1 MENQSNQPKAPEK
14 GKRRRSGGI
23 KFLHLLQH
31 LLFVT
36 AVLLVMVVLNRS
48 YVVVDTLK
56 GAQVFKLAGATE
68 DEAFEDSR
76 VFNTLL
82 GNSVS
87 DLICYGTIRGQLETD
102 AVFDP
107 GKKVDVTAFADRYN
121 GLASEYITAQYY
133 LEDLIKWAQAGFNY
147 ERVYMS
153 GEEADRFLSRKRTVT
168 KVNLEDYSGGTVSYL
183 NTDLSSSVTVEDVSG
198 NLLETGT
205 TDRDPADAN
214 VLNNRYRTAE
224 GKNIEDYVSTWEEYY
239 ALCGNVKKAAE
250 DLNTNYNEYIKYKEY
265 YDAGNSNVVYVIS
278 RTIGNKTQIFSNM
291 ENSSAKFSELKKE
304 LLGQC
309 DRYIYYDPYNMQYDT
324 NTLIEEAT
332 LRYILNGY
340 DYSYPENTQILIGV
354 RSEYGVED
362 CFYQAKAGFGSFVPY
377 MWQYLL
383 CALVLGILYLFLL
396 VFLTAK
402 EGTVYRKD
410 TGERRQRL
418 HSEDHIPTEVMLLAG
433 IASTML
439 MVYAGKRA
447 LDWWVWYQAQDSIKV
462 ILAGIYAL
470 LVSVLFSF
478 FYYSLVR
485 RIKARRLW
493 KDSLLC
499 RVGQLIKR
507 WTAYA
512 YDCSA
517 ILLRVWVPYTLL
529 ILLNLG
535 GGVSMGYMVYD
546 GSLGVK
552 AVLFGCAVL
561 LLADGAAGYVLYR
574 SALARQLIL
583 EGIELIRNGNL
594 THKVEEE
601 GMHGDNLLLARAV
614 NSIGESVRTAV
625 ETSMKDERLK
635 ADLITNVSH
644 DIKTPL
650 TSIIN
655 YVDLIKRENVK
666 EPKIREYIEVL
677 DTKSQRLKQL
687 TDDLVEASKISSGNI
702 VLQWEKI
709 NLIELLNQT
718 IGEFSEKFEEKA
730 LYPVL
735 NAPKGSVYI
744 EADSRRIWRVIENLF
759 NNIYKYAL
767 PGTRVYIDLEQIRQE
782 GHTAQVQLSV
792 KNISAQPLKVNPE
805 ELTERFIRGD
815 ESRTTEGSGL
825 GLSIAKN
832 LTQAMKGKF
841 EIVMDGDLFKVNLT
855 FPLLEDG

>member
-102 AVFDP
+102 ATFDP
-107 GKKVDVTAFADRYN
+107 GKKVDVTAFADRYH

-198 NLLETGT
+198 NLLEAGT